1 MKKLREKSEIWFAVL
16 HIIAY
21 VVLFSAADD
30 VSKAM
35 GVQKCITL
43 PVCIIFSIVIFLF
56 VKKNMLTEYYGL
68 CKSSCDLKKWLYFIP
83 LIALSTVNLWNGAA
97 LSLSIMETVLYAAS
111 MLFVGFLEEMIF
123 RGYLFRAMYKNNVKA
138 AIIVSGITFGMGHIV
153 NLLNGAKLL
162 PTLMQIVYAT
172 AIGFLFTIIF
182 VKSGSIIP
190 CIISHAFIN
199 LTSVIGVEPEMN
211 IRIIF
216 NLTLTVIAAAY
227 ADYIFKAIPNKI
239 LQSVNSEANA

>member
-1 MKKLREKSEIWFAVL
+1 MR
-16 HIIAY
+16 H
-21 VVLFSAADD
+21 
-30 VSKAM
+30 
-35 GVQKCITL
+35 
-43 PVCIIFSIVIFLF
+43 
-56 VKKNMLTEYYGL
+56 L
-68 CKSSCDLKKWLYFIP
+68 CS
-83 LIALSTVNLWNGAA
+83 
-97 LSLSIMETVLYAAS
+97 
-111 MLFVGFLEEMIF
+111 FVGFLEEMIF

-227 ADYIFKAIPNKI
+227 AVYIFKAIPNKI